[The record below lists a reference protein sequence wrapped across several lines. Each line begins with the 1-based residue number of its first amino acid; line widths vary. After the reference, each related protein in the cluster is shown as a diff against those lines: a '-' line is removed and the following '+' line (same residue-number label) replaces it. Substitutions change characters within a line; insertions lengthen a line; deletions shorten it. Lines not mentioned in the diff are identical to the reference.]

1 VIAGLKRFRILP
13 ALRLFVLLLVVLGV
27 SVCNQTPSATPD
39 VPGNGGGGGGSG
51 GGDNVLQTEA
61 LGFGG
66 TVNGKV
72 VGTQSTRGSTTTNEP
87 GQAVP
92 PDFDTHATRVHFKDL
107 AGNDLR
113 GADGQPLGEVALDSD
128 GAFSAAGLPVGVD
141 FTLCVDIGQD
151 GTCDVE
157 STISIPSTGGAG
169 QGDLSGVQADPLTT
183 LILAKLRQLAESR
196 GVDLADLPISPNA
209 VVARIV
215 AAYTNLFEEAG
226 IDQEITLEDV
236 ATLSDEQLAA
246 LFDAVMPSVAK
257 AGMAIVEGNLRS
269 ARAADAEAL
278 AIAAAAIFVQG
289 GFPVAD
295 MPGPPDLS
303 SLATLDGVT
312 TTTREAILAELMPHP
327 QTDAPPTP
335 AQIPGGGPPAFNET
349 MYIST
354 AAEADRNFV
363 AADEDSTDSQGGPML
378 PILQDFVLMEMAQLQ
393 LDGRTISL
401 GDLYDLVTSI
411 ESGLGVRLI
420 FFVADPNFAGPP
432 MTVFQTA
439 DGKGLAVNFD
449 QLQASF
455 LAGGFAEAPP
465 EDLQRR
471 DAELRALM
479 RRLLGGTIPPSFESL
494 YEGIVMDPVPP
505 VDELAQRIRDAKAH
519 LPFSRSGPSA
529 FFVVADG
536 DPFRG
541 DTAVSAV
548 TVNAQLSVDGIVSS
562 AEYVADGSGK
572 YYLGFTERTENEGI
586 LQLILRETG
595 RPVQTPR
602 GPVRVSIF
610 DENIFGSVNG
620 VPFAELVSESGVFY
634 PGVNVTVVS
643 TQYVPEPPPPPDV
656 FVPEPPPSPDVF
668 VPEPPP
674 PPDVFVPEPPP
685 PPDVFVPEPPPPPD
699 VVATAQFEPVSPNQ
713 QLFVLATA
721 VGAGAEPVR
730 VDYDFNTG
738 TATYNP
744 FGRQLLMF
752 LPDSHETGQF
762 ALFNESTGRPAGLND
777 PLDFFTAP
785 PPPPENFEDFFNEGD
800 GMIQPPPPP
809 PTEPIEDP
817 TLQPPPPDGTV
828 PPPPDEP
835 ITPAQLVDGGAP
847 VNVDTSGFILVAA
860 DQVVGSPVS
869 VQAFRHVYGTDVPN
883 LRYDA
888 NGDPYFDDIDADGVQ
903 DDNEP
908 TAPHRPTLF
917 DPRDWRSTDV
927 RLYYRRSDN
936 AASVT
941 FEEIQFDSPTPVTTD
956 GAALVPR
963 NFVPRLNAFRFGR
976 PNTSVNL
983 VTAFAPPE
991 FFDGTHALNR
1001 DTRIDIFSAVAIMN
1015 LVLDQV
1021 FNVAVDVDL
1030 DGMGPLPRQTTLT
1043 DAHPF
1048 TAPIGDPFVLL
1059 LKGFRERSSV
1069 EGTAT
1074 KPRR

>member
-1 VIAGLKRFRILP
+1 MIAGLNRFRILP
-13 ALRLFVLLLVVLGV
+13 ALRLFALLFVVLGV

-39 VPGNGGGGGGSG
+39 VPSNGGGGGGGSG

-72 VGTQSTRGSTTTNEP
+72 VDTQSTRGSTTTNEP
-87 GQAVP
+87 GQDVP
-92 PDFDTHATRVHFKDL
+92 PDFDTGATRVHFKDL

-113 GADGQPLGEVALDSD
+113 GADGQSLPEVTLDSD
-128 GAFSAAGLPVGVD
+128 GAFSAGSLPVGVD

-169 QGDLSGVQADPLTT
+169 QGDVTGLRADPLTT

-215 AAYTNLFEEAG
+215 AAYINLFEEAG
-226 IDQEITLEDV
+226 IDQAITLEDV

-246 LFDAVMPSVAK
+246 LFDALMPSVVRT
-257 AGMAIVEGNLRS
+257 GMALVDGNLRS

-278 AIAAAAIFVQG
+278 ATAAAAVFVQA

-303 SLATLDGVT
+303 SLAALDGVT
-312 TTTREAILAELMPHP
+312 TTTREAILGDLMPHP
-327 QTDAPPTP
+327 QTDVPPTP
-335 AQIPGGGPPAFNET
+335 AQIPGGGPSAFNET

-354 AAEADRNFV
+354 GAESDRNFV
-363 AADEDSTDSQGGPML
+363 AADEKSTDSQGRPPL

-449 QLQASF
+449 QLLASF
-455 LAGGFAEAPP
+455 MAGGFADAPP

-541 DTAVSAV
+541 DTTVSGV

-602 GPVRVSIF
+602 GPVRVSLLDESIF
-610 DENIFGSVNG
+610 APVGG
-620 VPFAELVSESGVFY
+620 APFAAFVSESGNFF
-634 PGVNVTVVS
+634 PGINVSVVS
-643 TQYVPEPPPPPDV
+643 ST
-656 FVPEPPPSPDVF
+656 
-668 VPEPPP
+668 
-674 PPDVFVPEPPP
+674 
-685 PPDVFVPEPPPPPD
+685 FVPEPPPPPD
-699 VVATAQFEPVSPNQ
+699 VVATAQFEPVSPDQ
-713 QLFVLATA
+713 QLFVLATG

-730 VDYDFNTG
+730 VDYDFTSG
-738 TATYNP
+738 TAVYNP

-752 LPDSHETGQF
+752 LPDSHETGLF
-762 ALFNESTGRPAGLND
+762 ALFNESTGRPASPND
-777 PLDFFTAP
+777 PLSLFMTAP
-785 PPPPENFEDFFNEGD
+785 PLPDGFEDVFNSTGD
-800 GMIQPPPPP
+800 LADLVPIPDLGDTTGGGSTPGGT
-809 PTEPIEDP
+809 PTDGTPTDGGTLPPIEP
-817 TLQPPPPDGTV
+817 V
-828 PPPPDEP
+828 P
-835 ITPAQLVDGGAP
+835 PAQLVGDGTVGAP
-847 VNVDTSGFILVAA
+847 VVDSQGFILVAA

-869 VQAFRHVYGTDVPN
+869 AQAFRHVYGTDVPN
-883 LRYDA
+883 VRYDA

-903 DDNEP
+903 DENEP

-941 FEEIQFDSPTPVTTD
+941 FEEIQFDAPTPMTTD
-956 GAALVPR
+956 GVALVSR

-976 PNTSVNL
+976 PNTAVNL

-1015 LVLDQV
+1015 LVMDQV
-1021 FNVAVDVDL
+1021 FNVAADVDL
-1030 DGMGPLPRQTTLT
+1030 DGMGPLTRQTTLT

-1048 TAPIGDPFVLL
+1048 VAPIGDPFILL
-1059 LKGFRERSSV
+1059 LNGFRAKAVQDST
-1069 EGTAT
+1069 GQ
-1074 KPRR
+1074 

>member
-1 VIAGLKRFRILP
+1 VIAGLNRFRILP
-13 ALRLFVLLLVVLGV
+13 ALRLFALLFVVLGV

-39 VPGNGGGGGGSG
+39 VPSNGGGGGGGSG

-72 VGTQSTRGSTTTNEP
+72 VDTQSTRGSTTTNEP
-87 GQAVP
+87 GQDVP
-92 PDFDTHATRVHFKDL
+92 PDFDTGATRVHFKDL

-113 GADGQPLGEVALDSD
+113 GADGQSLPEVTLDSD
-128 GAFSAAGLPVGVD
+128 GAFSAGSLPVGVD

-169 QGDLSGVQADPLTT
+169 QGDVTGLRADPLTT

-215 AAYTNLFEEAG
+215 AAYINLFEEAG
-226 IDQEITLEDV
+226 IDQAITLEDV

-246 LFDAVMPSVAK
+246 LFDALMPSVVRT
-257 AGMAIVEGNLRS
+257 GMALVDGNLRS

-278 AIAAAAIFVQG
+278 ATAAAAVFVQA

-303 SLATLDGVT
+303 SLAALDGVT
-312 TTTREAILAELMPHP
+312 TTTREAILGDLMPHP
-327 QTDAPPTP
+327 QTDVPPTP
-335 AQIPGGGPPAFNET
+335 AQIPGGGPSAFNET

-354 AAEADRNFV
+354 GAESDRNFV
-363 AADEDSTDSQGGPML
+363 AADEKSTDSQGRPPL

-449 QLQASF
+449 QLLASF
-455 LAGGFAEAPP
+455 MAGGFADAPP

-479 RRLLGGTIPPSFESL
+479 RRLLGGTIPPSFDSL

-505 VDELAQRIRDAKAH
+505 VEELAQRIRDAKAH

-541 DTAVSAV
+541 DTTVSGV

-602 GPVRVSIF
+602 GPVRVSLLDESIF
-610 DENIFGSVNG
+610 APVGG
-620 VPFAELVSESGVFY
+620 APFAAFVSESGNFF
-634 PGVNVTVVS
+634 PGINVSVVS
-643 TQYVPEPPPPPDV
+643 ST
-656 FVPEPPPSPDVF
+656 
-668 VPEPPP
+668 
-674 PPDVFVPEPPP
+674 
-685 PPDVFVPEPPPPPD
+685 FVPEPPPPPD
-699 VVATAQFEPVSPNQ
+699 VVATAQFEPVSPDQ
-713 QLFVLATA
+713 QLFVLATG
-721 VGAGAEPVR
+721 VGEGAQPVR

-738 TATYNP
+738 TVTYNP

-752 LPDSHETGQF
+752 LPDSHETGLF
-762 ALFNESTGRPAGLND
+762 ALFNESTGRPASAND
-777 PLDFFTAP
+777 PLGFFSAP
-785 PPPPENFEDFFNEGD
+785 PPLPDGFEDLFNQTGSLPDPGSVTD
-800 GMIQPPPPP
+800 GGPPTDGGTSPP
-809 PTEPIEDP
+809 PT
-817 TLQPPPPDGTV
+817 DGV
-828 PPPPDEP
+828 PPPPLEP
-835 ITPAQLVDGGAP
+835 VPPAQLVGDGTVGAP
-847 VNVDTSGFILVAA
+847 VVDPQGFILVAA
-860 DQVVGSPVS
+860 DQVIGSPVRA
-869 VQAFRHVYGTDVPN
+869 QAFRHVYGTDAPN
-883 LRYDA
+883 VRYDA

-903 DDNEP
+903 DDDEP

-941 FEEIQFDSPTPVTTD
+941 FEEIQFDSSTPMTTD
-956 GAALVPR
+956 GVALVPR

-976 PNTSVNL
+976 PNTAVNL

-1015 LVLDQV
+1015 LVMDQV
-1021 FNVAVDVDL
+1021 FNVAADVDL
-1030 DGMGPLPRQTTLT
+1030 DGIGPLPRQTTLT

-1048 TAPIGDPFVLL
+1048 IAPIGDPFVLL
-1059 LKGFRERSSV
+1059 LKGFRERSIV
-1069 EGTAT
+1069 EGEST